1 METFVADPLDKWIV
15 AGQSV
20 VWCVSP
26 SFGGST
32 TWGRPDV
39 AATQAV
45 VHAFGGLFSSRLQP
59 QVDVIL
65 DARRVESVAPD
76 SLATLVKWTFENR
89 ELIAKKVRLQIGVI
103 PRGIAGI
110 TLAGILPTLGK
121 THPFRVEHESL
132 DAFRVLG
139 GPKAADLCAEIESI
153 VEDVSGVP
161 SELGALRNLIRDR
174 HASLT
179 VEDAARAL
187 SVSTRSLQR
196 LLKTHSTSFVE
207 ELRSARLAEASE
219 LLRSSDDKISVIPSR
234 VGITEGALTQ
244 LFRDK
249 LNCTPAEYRKD
260 NGSSGDA

>member
-219 LLRSSDDKISVIPSR
+219 LLRSSDDKISVIASR

>member
-1 METFVADPLDKWIV
+1 METFVADPIDKWIV

-45 VHAFGGLFSSRLQP
+45 VHAFGGLWSSRLQP

-65 DARRVESVAPD
+65 DARRVEGVAPD

-132 DAFRVLG
+132 DAFRVLA
-139 GPKAADLCAEIESI
+139 GPKAGDLCAEIETI

-219 LLRSSDDKISVIPSR
+219 LLRSSDDKISVIASR

-260 NGSSGDA
+260 SGRGGDA